1 MTLDIP
7 WLNIIPKW
15 AIYGKNVYISGSDGI
30 GEELIARSSSSR
42 NERTT
47 IIAADSSTGD
57 SKRALSLASS
67 SRSTTKLYMSL
78 VRDIRRVGILEDVR
92 IALGVGSSISSGS
105 VTMLIVDTDS
115 SGVSG
120 SQILSIGDKINSD
133 SENISLSSSSLDTSV
148 GVYGC
153 IILFQFFLL

>member
-1 MTLDIP
+1 
-7 WLNIIPKW
+7 
-15 AIYGKNVYISGSDGI
+15 
-30 GEELIARSSSSR
+30 
-42 NERTT
+42 
-47 IIAADSSTGD
+47 
-57 SKRALSLASS
+57 
-67 SRSTTKLYMSL
+67 MSL
-78 VRDIRRVGILEDVR
+78 VRDIRKVGILEGVR
-92 IALGVGSSISSGS
+92 IALGVGNSISSGS

-148 GVYGC
+148 GAYGC

>member
-1 MTLDIP
+1 
-7 WLNIIPKW
+7 
-15 AIYGKNVYISGSDGI
+15 
-30 GEELIARSSSSR
+30 
-42 NERTT
+42 
-47 IIAADSSTGD
+47 
-57 SKRALSLASS
+57 
-67 SRSTTKLYMSL
+67 MSL
-78 VRDIRRVGILEDVR
+78 VRDIRKVGILEGVR
-92 IALGVGSSISSGS
+92 IALGVGNSISSGS

-148 GVYGC
+148 AVYGC